1 MEDTVVI
8 EQEIQRIFNENKLT
22 DLKKF
27 IEKRGCLNN
36 TNLVLSYGFHV
47 VQSAGVL
54 ITTIAAGYNVKE
66 LIWVGVGMNI
76 LASLMDVFQKLN
88 TSVSKK
94 LYKDIEAIRN
104 GTYVDEGMMVEG
116 GEKFAQKETASKTKG
131 SVNNDEE
138 NQHETSSVCDTAI
151 LSKKQTTQKTF
162 ASAQKAATILHPD
175 NV

>member
-1 MEDTVVI
+1 MENAEI
-8 EQEIQRIFNENKLT
+8 EQEIQRIFNNNKIS

-27 IEKRGCLNN
+27 IEKRSRLN
-36 TNLVLSYGFHV
+36 TANLGLSYGFHV

-54 ITTIAAGYNVKE
+54 ITTIAAGYNIKE

-116 GEKFAQKETASKTKG
+116 GEKFGQKDVATKSKNGSNNEEEHAQETASVAN
-131 SVNNDEE
+131 SEQQV
-138 NQHETSSVCDTAI
+138 Q
-151 LSKKQTTQKTF
+151 SKKLQMAETGSL
-162 ASAQKAATILHPD
+162 ASAQKAAAILHH
-175 NV
+175 